1 MISGSL
7 WNYYRDQT
15 YGVDDE
21 VSDGNSFDYKT
32 KTIGT
37 TPSRPPRPEQP
48 PPDPNGTQPPQ
59 PEQPPIPG
67 LNTEVT
73 IPLKYLNNFW
83 GSLNFRLINCETE
96 LDLGWPRY
104 FVLLG
109 DNDNIT
115 GVNFVITSAKR
126 YVPVVTLSNIK
137 FFENIKQGFIR
148 KASGNKYR
156 SGIKTNPKNNNLD
169 YMIDPTFRSINKLF
183 VVSFKNADNNLRINS
198 FDKYYMPL
206 VEMKY
211 FNALI
216 DNKPC
221 LDQPVK
227 NKQEE
232 YEKLVETSKNYD
244 YTIGKLLDYLYHQK
258 YGKPIGIDLSRQKN
272 TSISQQI
279 NFIGKLDKNEGVKK
293 IFITDKRKSNYFKL
307 FFNFMSCNKL
317 M

>member
-1 MISGSL
+1 M
-7 WNYYRDQT
+7 
-15 YGVDDE
+15 
-21 VSDGNSFDYKT
+21 
-32 KTIGT
+32 
-37 TPSRPPRPEQP
+37 
-48 PPDPNGTQPPQ
+48 
-59 PEQPPIPG
+59 
-67 LNTEVT
+67 
-73 IPLKYLNNFW
+73 
-83 GSLNFRLINCETE
+83 
-96 LDLGWPRY
+96 
-104 FVLLG
+104 
-109 DNDNIT
+109 
-115 GVNFVITSAKR
+115 ITSAKR
-126 YVPVVTLSNIK
+126 YVPVATLSNIK

-156 SGIKTNPKNNNLD
+156 AGIKTHPKNNNLD
-169 YMIDPTFRSINKLF
+169 YMIDLTFRSINKLF
-183 VVSFKNADNNLRINS
+183 VVSFKNADNNLRINY

-244 YTIGKLLDYLYHQK
+244 YTTGKLLDYLYHQK

-279 NFIGKLDKNEGVKK
+279 NFIGKLDKNEGAKK
-293 IFITDKRKSNYFKL
+293 VFITEKRKSNYFKL
-307 FFNFMSCNKL
+307 FFKFMSCNKL